1 MGVLKRVSRRRPK
14 RLLISRMQGLRNYEK
29 GGKRAKCRG
38 NRLVFCSDRT
48 GTWEIADFD
57 LTFGQQMEIL

>member
-29 GGKRAKCRG
+29 GGKRTKSG
-38 NRLVFCSDRT
+38 T
-48 GTWEIADFD
+48 GEIADFD